1 MDVCRTTLELL
12 SELLHQS
19 SAGMIESKS
28 SFPPTQDKEC
38 ITFSVL
44 NLLSLQ
50 FSAARNEDAESLGLV
65 PGSPLLRALK
75 QRIVDLASTPGIV
88 ASVQHAAQATLQA
101 GWVFLLPTAEERA
114 IALCGKLLAMSKVD
128 FEFFYV
134 KTFLSF
140 KFCWDNCMFSLSSF
154 SPPPLTRSASL
165 GWFPR
170 ALSTDVARTAFH
182 DGSPRRQPDG

>member
-1 MDVCRTTLELL
+1 MVDVCRTTLELL
-12 SELLHQS
+12 SDLLHQS
-19 SAGMIESKS
+19 SSGMIESKS

-114 IALCGKLLAMSKVD
+114 IALCGEFGLDGFLVRRSVKGEFNVD
-128 FEFFYV
+128 FAESTKAYCIGRWQSDRSFIYRNV
-134 KTFLSF
+134 ASNATYRTYKLS
-140 KFCWDNCMFSLSSF
+140 
-154 SPPPLTRSASL
+154 
-165 GWFPR
+165 
-170 ALSTDVARTAFH
+170 
-182 DGSPRRQPDG
+182 